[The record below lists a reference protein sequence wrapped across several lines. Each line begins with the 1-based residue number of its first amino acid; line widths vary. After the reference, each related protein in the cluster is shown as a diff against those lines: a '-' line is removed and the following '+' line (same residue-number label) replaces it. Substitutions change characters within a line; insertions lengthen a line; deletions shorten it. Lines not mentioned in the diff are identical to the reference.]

1 MIAPYHDKIAT
12 LTIGAVDLQFKMG
25 FNWKEKLIFKKSAKL
40 IIINN
45 RMNNSLVF
53 SLYTSNKYGRIR
65 ANKNLSWAPSSWASH
80 LKFSL
85 LRRHVDGINL
95 RVLEVEAGEGGH
107 ILAVSST
114 ILRRSY
120 IGWSFYDKLIYMQN
134 SAYPTFLFYP
144 SVRLKV
150 RPI

>member
-1 MIAPYHDKIAT
+1 MHHDKIAT

-65 ANKNLSWAPSSWASH
+65 ANKNLS
-80 LKFSL
+80 
-85 LRRHVDGINL
+85 
-95 RVLEVEAGEGGH
+95 
-107 ILAVSST
+107 
-114 ILRRSY
+114 
-120 IGWSFYDKLIYMQN
+120 
-134 SAYPTFLFYP
+134 
-144 SVRLKV
+144 
-150 RPI
+150 